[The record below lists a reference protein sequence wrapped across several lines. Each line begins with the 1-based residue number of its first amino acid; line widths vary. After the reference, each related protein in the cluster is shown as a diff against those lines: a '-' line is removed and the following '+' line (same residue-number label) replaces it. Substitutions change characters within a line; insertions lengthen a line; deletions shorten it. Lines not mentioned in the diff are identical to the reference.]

1 MNTLKAKHKKCLD
14 DLKAGKLSDLALDTL
29 NAVAKETAAE
39 FE

>member
-1 MNTLKAKHKKCLD
+1 MFRGSK
-14 DLKAGKLSDLALDTL
+14 KAGKLSDLALDTL